1 MNEAHEYDAI
11 NDDIENPH
19 NIDFQP
25 RIIGPQTQLD
35 PVVNWYAGRYNVQRE
50 WLMKHFIHCYQQGN
64 VYWPRNFKNRQKET
78 MQIPAPILARIEQN
92 SQRRTNTTLYV
103 GRSKLYRKDR
113 INGTYSKSVGMG
125 LFTSVPIVV
134 GERIVSFNGEVVNEE
149 QYHLRSAEGRGGYMT
164 YLKEKLYLDCYHTR
178 MNNQCLASIANCAL
192 HCMDSST
199 NRIAVNNAQYRAYK
213 IPHTNTWMASLLA
226 TRRIEPN
233 NEILWPYGATY
244 MYPYELSAI

>member
-1 MNEAHEYDAI
+1 MVDETHSFIAI
-11 NDDIENPH
+11 
-19 NIDFQP
+19 
-25 RIIGPQTQLD
+25 
-35 PVVNWYAGRYNVQRE
+35 
-50 WLMKHFIHCYQQGN
+50 
-64 VYWPRNFKNRQKET
+64 YWPRNFKKSQKET

-199 NRIAVNNAQYRAYK
+199 NRIVPTLKKKLTKTINN
-213 IPHTNTWMASLLA
+213 
-226 TRRIEPN
+226 
-233 NEILWPYGATY
+233 
-244 MYPYELSAI
+244 